1 MLCGKEKLPQGSEE
15 TSKEAVVKSSDKK
28 FNSNRGNEY
37 ILEAGLTAFAAGF
50 LVGMRKKSQG

>member
-28 FNSNRGNEY
+28 FNSNRGNE
-37 ILEAGLTAFAAGF
+37 AGLTAFAAGF
-50 LVGMRKKSQG
+50 LVEMRKKSQR